1 MCYNNIRKVKFTLRG
16 LVFMKKF
23 YYIVGAL
30 VTATS
35 LFLAVAVL
43 LKKLRISLSIE
54 GIDDEYID
62 ENEIG
67 DIDLSIEKDDE
78 IFDESEFDALL
89 EDNEPEI
96 EIEITGQDE
105 E

>member
-1 MCYNNIRKVKFTLRG
+1 
-16 LVFMKKF
+16 MKKF